1 MKNQLTKSR
10 WTFVAIALIVSF
22 LTVIASVAQE
32 TSTDSDED
40 VDQYE
45 ITFTK
50 WADCYSDE
58 KDCETSD
65 GTMVVATMS
74 GIITGGDAGTGSFSG
89 DVLDVIQSTSDLWEA
104 VPVYRIHGTD
114 HEFSA
119 HMLVMENPTI
129 GEATLV
135 GIITDGWL
143 EGQTVQGTY
152 TIVSSCPDNPAQ
164 PPDEMSWCVQV
175 TLHINEN

>member
-1 MKNQLTKSR
+1 MKNRSTKNQ
-10 WTFVAIALIVSF
+10 WLFITLALIVGA
-22 LTVIASVAQE
+22 IAVLSAVEAQE
-32 TSTDSDED
+32 VTTESTD
-40 VDQYE
+40 YE
-45 ITFTK
+45 IIFTK
-50 WADCYSDE
+50 WATCYSEE
-58 KDCETSD
+58 KECETSD
-65 GTMVVATMS
+65 GNMVVATME
-74 GIITGGDAGTGSFSG
+74 GVITGGDAGTGSFSG

-143 EGQTVQGTY
+143 EGQIVQGTY

-164 PPDEMSWCVQV
+164 PPDEMSWCVEV
-175 TLHINEN
+175 TLHIHEDS